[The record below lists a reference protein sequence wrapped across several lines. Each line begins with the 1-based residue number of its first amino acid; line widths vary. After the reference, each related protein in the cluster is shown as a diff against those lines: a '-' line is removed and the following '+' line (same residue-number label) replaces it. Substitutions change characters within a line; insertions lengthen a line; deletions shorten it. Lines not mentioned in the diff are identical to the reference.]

1 MPCPGKWND
10 NVLGWTILPVILID
24 RRVRLVVMTNNED
37 AYEFR
42 QALQILGY
50 IPVTVFIHNMLML
63 LIAVFNFKHLPVYG
77 IDPNPGSFNN
87 PVIDSL
93 SALGVIT
100 LFASYICIPLVFLI
114 SVHLLINK
122 VRFTPNNLLSLSIT
136 IFVILWHFF
145 FRSYMNPA
153 FEWVMD

>member
-10 NVLGWTILPVILID
+10 NVLGWTILPFILID
-24 RRVRLVVMTNNED
+24 QRVRLVVVANKEEAFELTYAM
-37 AYEFR
+37 R
-42 QALQILGY
+42 ILGFV
-50 IPVTVFIHNMLML
+50 PAALFIQNMLML

-77 IDPNPGSFNN
+77 IDPGPGSFNN
-87 PVIDSL
+87 PIVDRL

-145 FRSYMNPA
+145 FRSCMNPA